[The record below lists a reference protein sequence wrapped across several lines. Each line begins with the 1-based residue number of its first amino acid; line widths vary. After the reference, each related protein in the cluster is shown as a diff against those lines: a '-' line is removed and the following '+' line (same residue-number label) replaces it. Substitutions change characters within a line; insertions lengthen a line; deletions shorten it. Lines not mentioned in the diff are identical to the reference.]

1 MDEFIA
7 HPLWPVTVFLLGAC
21 IGSFL
26 NVVIYRVPLGLG
38 VSDPKRSFCPHCKKR
53 LILEDFK
60 VKSYH
65 AVREF
70 FTCGDVVIEKRGHV
84 VAAVKAGK
92 ITIKGK
98 VQGDVM
104 SRGMATITKTGSLK
118 GGLSAPALNIEKGA
132 ILDGFLRI
140 GAGDEDS

>member
-1 MDEFIA
+1 MPGA
-7 HPLWPVTVFLLGAC
+7 VTKLSTPVK
-21 IGSFL
+21 
-26 NVVIYRVPLGLG
+26 RVTCTYCNEATE
-38 VSDPKRSFCPHCKKR
+38 VAARAMSIFCPHCKKR

-98 VQGDVM
+98 VQGDVT
-104 SRGMATITKTGSLK
+104 SRGIATITKTGSLK
-118 GGLSAPALNIEKGA
+118 GGLSAPALNIEQGA
-132 ILDGFLRI
+132 SLDGFLRI